1 MPQIWTDTYFRMS
14 HIAGPGCVLVSL
26 RFGKTPAKGPL
37 VTIRAAREG
46 TIGPMK
52 DIDRY
57 VEEAIEGIAEANQI
71 HGTTVEL
78 EEIEIVPDDCPTEGQ
93 VRHCA
98 KILTAHFTT
107 QTKQTDA
114 GNRRSASA

>member
-1 MPQIWTDTYFRMS
+1 M
-14 HIAGPGCVLVSL
+14 LVSL

-37 VTIRAAREG
+37 VTVRAAREAA
-46 TIGPMK
+46 IGPMR
-52 DIDRY
+52 DIDINRY
-57 VEEAIEGIAEANQI
+57 VEEVIEGVAEANQI

-78 EEIEIVPDDCPTEGQ
+78 EEIEIVPDDYPTKGQ

-98 KILTAHFTT
+98 KILTVHFAT

-114 GNRRSASA
+114 GNRRSAGA